1 MMKKQII
8 TGTGSLKA
16 QGPYSLG
23 VSYGNTLYLSAMLP
37 LNKDSEIVS
46 DDIKQQ
52 TIQVIDNI
60 ESLLES
66 YECDLSHVLKT
77 EVAITDM
84 ADYAIVNQVFAIY
97 FLHPYPA
104 RSIVQVAALPKGAK
118 IQISATVAFGE
129 VIVEE
134 EDEYCETCD

>member
-8 TGTGSLKA
+8 TSDGSLKA

-23 VSYGNTLYLSAMLP
+23 VSYGNTLYLSAILP
-37 LNKDSEIVS
+37 INQESEIVS

-52 TIQVIDNI
+52 TIQVVDNI
-60 ESLLES
+60 ESILEK
-66 YECDLSHVLKT
+66 YDCDLSHVLRT
-77 EVAITDM
+77 EVSITDM
-84 ADYAIVNQVFAIY
+84 ADYAIINQVFAIY
-97 FLHPYPA
+97 FMHPYPA

-118 IQISATVAFGE
+118 IQISCTVAFGE
-129 VIVEE
+129 IVVEE